1 LVYCVSRR
9 SQNDKK
15 EKPMTTPLDLPPG
28 APLILA
34 LPAQQRPRPIE
45 QLREAMQELKS
56 ARARVLDALAHVGTL
71 ERERKLRIEQDMA
84 LLRQHASRLAGAVMD
99 YAERERGL
107 VRGALE
113 ETILKELVLCAASAA
128 YNRASREADAAHRA
142 PNGRG
147 TP

>member
-1 LVYCVSRR
+1 
-9 SQNDKK
+9 
-15 EKPMTTPLDLPPG
+15 
-28 APLILA
+28 
-34 LPAQQRPRPIE
+34 
-45 QLREAMQELKS
+45 
-56 ARARVLDALAHVGTL
+56 VLDALAHVGTL